1 MAKNTVTVRLPEE
14 LLEAIKAEAQSNNS
28 TVSQVLI
35 DAILQG
41 RKNENAPVP
50 QTEEAPV
57 SAQFSE
63 PPANEEDKQAAQVQ
77 LSVALLESLAA
88 RVYSLECFLT
98 GSNIALGQLALT
110 ATRSAA
116 AGQFYGLLAIQFLN
130 DISSY
135 LVTNEVLDTEE
146 RKRRSYEVKQRCREF
161 QQKILN
167 ETYEQYQ
174 EISDKSELADASSE
188 NAAVAPTSAVDD
200 PVAGESSQDIK
211 AA

>member
-35 DAILQG
+35 DAILLG
-41 RKNENAPVP
+41 RKSENAPVSQTDEAPASAQSEP
-50 QTEEAPV
+50 QT
-57 SAQFSE
+57 
-63 PPANEEDKQAAQVQ
+63 NEEDKQAAQVQ
-77 LSVALLESLAA
+77 STVALLESLAA

-135 LVTNEVLDTEE
+135 LVTNEVLDSEE

-174 EISDKSELADASSE
+174 EISDKSELVDASSE